1 MSLLSRDGWLWSSLF
16 FLRSF
21 ALPLYLYYFF
31 AYLLANH
38 HSNRVWWLIW
48 YYRRGYK
55 EGLAS
60 GLFQKLMMSGS
71 CSVNLA
77 ETVICG
83 LWSSSVRCVM
93 SKSGF
98 ELITHYI
105 FSLSLSTPTA
115 SPVPGTDDDFW
126 SNFIVAGGFPRCLSA
141 SGVPPLF

>member
-1 MSLLSRDGWLWSSLF
+1 
-16 FLRSF
+16 
-21 ALPLYLYYFF
+21 
-31 AYLLANH
+31 
-38 HSNRVWWLIW
+38 
-48 YYRRGYK
+48 
-55 EGLAS
+55 
-60 GLFQKLMMSGS
+60 MSGS

-83 LWSSSVRCVM
+83 LWSSSVCCVM

-115 SPVPGTDDDFW
+115 SPVPGTGGDFW